1 MLFPEPGLRMLKK
14 FLACKRQ
21 GGRELP
27 GRHEVNYAS
36 RIATISCVR
45 GSTTMI

>member
-14 FLACKRQ
+14 FPAYKRQ

-27 GRHEVNYAS
+27 GRHHELD
-36 RIATISCVR
+36 RR
-45 GSTTMI
+45 E